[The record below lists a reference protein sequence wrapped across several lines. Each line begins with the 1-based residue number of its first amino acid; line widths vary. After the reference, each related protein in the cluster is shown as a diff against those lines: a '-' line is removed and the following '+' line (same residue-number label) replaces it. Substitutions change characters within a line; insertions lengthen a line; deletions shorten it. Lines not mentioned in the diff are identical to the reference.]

1 MDRNKIDEIRSS
13 EVQEILSFIPH
24 WIVRWGITV
33 FFFTLCMILLA
44 SWFIKYP
51 DMVSARIVITS
62 ENPPASIIARTS
74 GNLRKF
80 VKEGDMVKKGT
91 YLGMIENAADEKDI
105 EKLRASLDSFK
116 TVLARPELLVQSFP
130 FDEDVSLGELQAEYL
145 GFVKA
150 YHNYRFTGQL
160 DFHQKQIASLRSQIT
175 YYEKLNAELETQ
187 RRLMERD
194 LELALKKYKVDQQ
207 LFADKVIP
215 QAEMD
220 KSESEYLNNQRN
232 YENAK
237 ASIISNSIQVA
248 ELEKRIM
255 ELTLQGMDSDNN
267 TFIALQDAFRRLQ
280 GQFAVWEQQYMLKSP
295 TEGVVSFY
303 KFWSNNHFVNQ
314 GEEVMT
320 IVPGSQQVFGMLQ
333 VPVYGSGKVKE
344 GQRIKIRVD
353 NFPAEE
359 YGMVEGTVESISPVP
374 RNGMYSIRAKLD
386 NGLRTT
392 YNKDLELKTEMQ
404 GSADIVTDDLRL
416 IERIFNQF
424 RSVFNRS
431 LET

>member
-1 MDRNKIDEIRSS
+1 MEKNKIDEIRSS

-33 FFFTLCMILLA
+33 FFFTLCVILLA
-44 SWFIKYP
+44 SWFIRYP
-51 DMVSARIVITS
+51 DMVNSRIVITS
-62 ENPPASIIARTS
+62 EDPPASIIARTS
-74 GNLRKF
+74 GNLYKF
-80 VKEGDMVKKGT
+80 VKEGDMVKKGQ

-105 EKLRASLDSFK
+105 EKLRATLDSFK
-116 TVLARPELLVQSFP
+116 TVLAKPELLVQPFP
-130 FDEDVSLGELQAEYL
+130 FDEELSLGELQGEYL
-145 GFVKA
+145 SFVKA
-150 YHNYRFTGQL
+150 YNNYRFAGKL
-160 DFHQKQIASLRSQIT
+160 DFHQKQVSSLRSQVT
-175 YYEKLNAELETQ
+175 YYEKLNTELETQ
-187 RRLMERD
+187 RKLMERD
-194 LELALKKYKVDQQ
+194 LELAMKKYKADQQ
-207 LFADKVIP
+207 LFSEKAIP

-237 ASIISNSIQVA
+237 SSIISNSIQVA

-255 ELTLQGMDSDNN
+255 DLTLQGMDSDNN
-267 TFIALQDAFRRLQ
+267 TFTSLQDAFRRLQ

-295 TEGVVSFY
+295 TAGVVTFF
-303 KFWSNNHFVNQ
+303 KFWSNNRFVNM

-320 IVPGSQQVFGMLQ
+320 IVPGSQQVFGLLQ

-353 NFPAEE
+353 NYPSEE
-359 YGMVEGTVESISPVP
+359 YGMVEATVESISPVP

-392 YNKDLELKTEMQ
+392 YNKHLEFKTEMQ
-404 GSADIVTDDLRL
+404 GSADIVTDNLRL

-424 RSVFNRS
+424 RSIFNRS